1 MPSRTAGA
9 KERGSEGA
17 KVGTKAKAK
26 SPPRGAVHPRT
37 LAPSL
42 PRSPGQ
48 CPGYWLM
55 KSEPDAFAITDL
67 QRVGQEPWSGVRN
80 YQARNFMRDDMR
92 IGDRVLFYHSN
103 AHPSGVA
110 GLAEVATT
118 SYPDPTQFDSRSDY
132 FDAKATAAGP
142 RWFLVDV
149 RFVSAFPQTLALDLL
164 RQQPDLADMLLFQ
177 RSRLSVQP
185 VEKRHYERIVQLA
198 G

>member
-1 MPSRTAGA
+1 
-9 KERGSEGA
+9 
-17 KVGTKAKAK
+17 VTKPESPKARK
-26 SPPRGAVHPRT
+26 PEKLRH
-37 LAPSL
+37 
-42 PRSPGQ
+42 
-48 CPGYWLM
+48 WLM